1 MQAQVSLRRLCR
13 FLSSEDTDPSWIT
26 CITETQNVD
35 ETQNVETIQHA
46 VTSISGSY
54 PSLHRNNEDMPEIAI
69 MVENADFTW
78 CHSQEIEPSITL
90 SDISLCIPKGSL
102 VAILGKARFPPFDFC
117 LQYCSISMIWGFSSC
132 WCHFLISYLLHLW
145 WWCDQHF
152 WVGYLI
158 KSSHVGIFILEV
170 TSSVNVNKIYLK
182 FHSLFYDKPGRG
194 RKIVIVGR
202 HFGRDALCTRQS
214 SHGWICCLC
223 NPGIYCATHSL
234 CPNFWLLEI
243 IPAEYWFQTSM
254 GHDSLHLQRLDLY
267 SKFFHELGKLKD
279 LKKRDIPLGRLAR
292 WH

>member
-35 ETQNVETIQHA
+35 ETQNVETIQHE
-46 VTSISGSY
+46 VTSISRSY
-54 PSLHRNNEDMPEIAI
+54 PSLHCNNEDMPEIAI

-78 CHSQEIEPSITL
+78 CHSQDIEASITL

-102 VAILGKARFPPFDFC
+102 VAILGKARFPWFDFC
-117 LQYCSISMIWGFSSC
+117 LEYCSISMIWVFSSC

-152 WVGYLI
+152 WIGYLT
-158 KSSHVGIFILEV
+158 KSSYVRIFILEV
-170 TSSVNVNKIYLK
+170 TSSVNLNKIYLK
-182 FHSLFYDKPGRG
+182 FHILFYDKPGRG

-214 SHGWICCLC
+214 SHGWICSLC
-223 NPGIYCATHSL
+223 NPGIFCATHCCVQISGS
-234 CPNFWLLEI
+234 WKLLQQNI
-243 IPAEYWFQTSM
+243 DF
-254 GHDSLHLQRLDLY
+254 
-267 SKFFHELGKLKD
+267 KLLWAMTHST
-279 LKKRDIPLGRLAR
+279 LKG
-292 WH
+292 